1 MLQLDSDDVA
11 SVIFSLAKEADSG
24 GLGIAD
30 FMTTMTDEDV
40 NSWRFDK
47 AGEMLMNI
55 EIAALSSLTL
65 RVAGNP
71 SIFVIHSIN
80 AMQKEATNHTVH
92 QIDITTTK
100 LAL

>member
-40 NSWRFDK
+40 NNWRFDK
-47 AGEMLMNI
+47 AGEIVM
-55 EIAALSSLTL
+55 EASS
-65 RVAGNP
+65 
-71 SIFVIHSIN
+71 
-80 AMQKEATNHTVH
+80 
-92 QIDITTTK
+92 
-100 LAL
+100 